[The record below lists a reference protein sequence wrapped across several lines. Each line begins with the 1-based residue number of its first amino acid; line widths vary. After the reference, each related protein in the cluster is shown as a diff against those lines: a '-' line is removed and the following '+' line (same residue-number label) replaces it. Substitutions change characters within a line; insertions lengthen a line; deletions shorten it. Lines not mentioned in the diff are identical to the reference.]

1 MEKHTEKPDFKNSF
15 LSKDKSEQ
23 NLILYNDN
31 YNDFNFV
38 IESLMKVCGHFF
50 EQATQCA
57 YIAHFKGKSRV
68 KKGSYSKLKPMKT
81 ALNDKGLN
89 ASIE

>member
-1 MEKHTEKPDFKNSF
+1 MKEHLNSPEQGDSF
-15 LSKDKSEQ
+15 LFKDKSEQ

-31 YNDFNFV
+31 YNDFDFV
-38 IESLMKVCGHFF
+38 VESLIKVCGHQE

-68 KKGSYSKLKPMKT
+68 RKGEYSFLKPMKSS
-81 ALNDKGLN
+81 LIDKGLT

>member
-1 MEKHTEKPDFKNSF
+1 MEKHTEKPNKDNSF
-15 LSKDKSEQ
+15 LFKDKAEQ

-38 IESLMKVCGHFF
+38 IESLMKVCGHFL

-57 YIAHFKGKSRV
+57 FIAHLKGKSRV
-68 KKGSYSKLKPMKT
+68 KKGPYSKLKPMKT

-89 ASIE
+89 ANIE